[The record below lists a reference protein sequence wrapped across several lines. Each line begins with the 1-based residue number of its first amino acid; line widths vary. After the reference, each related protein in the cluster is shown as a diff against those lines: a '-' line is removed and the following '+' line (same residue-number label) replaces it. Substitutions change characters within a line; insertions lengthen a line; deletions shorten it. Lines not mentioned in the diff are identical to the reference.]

1 MWPSTRAPAGGP
13 LAWRRGSLSTL
24 NPATAK
30 TLNPSHLK
38 YDFIGYLKH
47 VDAHIKET
55 IILHNIFMY
64 IEIEASVIF
73 HRAWSNIL
81 HNGTFYTF
89 MHIYNI
95 ISVMIF
101 QTRNADGILRLVL

>member
-1 MWPSTRAPAGGP
+1 M
-13 LAWRRGSLSTL
+13 
-24 NPATAK
+24 AK

-47 VDAHIKET
+47 VDAYIKET
-55 IILHNIFMY
+55 IILHNIFIY

-73 HRAWSNIL
+73 HHAWSNIL

-95 ISVMIF
+95 ISVTIF